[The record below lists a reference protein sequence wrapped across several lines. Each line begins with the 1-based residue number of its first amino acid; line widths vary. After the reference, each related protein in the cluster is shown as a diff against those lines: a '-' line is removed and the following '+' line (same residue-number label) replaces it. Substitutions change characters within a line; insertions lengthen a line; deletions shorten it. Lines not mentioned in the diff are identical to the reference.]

1 MKYYI
6 LNKYLAALSGLFL
19 ILFLTGHLAGNLQL
33 FIPESQGA
41 QKQFNEYAHFM
52 STNPLVKVLSITTY
66 ISIVLH
72 IIVTI
77 ALSVDARFKRG
88 SRYKSTNSPTQSFS
102 SRYMGV
108 LGTVILAFLII
119 HLSNF
124 WYKAKFTDIVLYDD
138 YGKKDVYSLVVGKF
152 MHIES
157 VLIYVFSMLAIFL
170 HTLHGFSSA
179 FQSLGLV
186 NSKIRRYLTIAGM
199 LYALLIPF
207 LFALIPVYIYLG
219 LHKYFS

>member
-19 ILFLTGHLAGNLQL
+19 LLFLTGHLAGNLQL
-33 FIPESQGA
+33 FIPEAEGA

-52 STNPLVKVLSITTY
+52 STNPAVKVLSIVTY

-72 IIVTI
+72 IVVTI
-77 ALSVDARFKRG
+77 LLSVDARFKRG
-88 SRYKSTNSPTQSFS
+88 ARYRSTNSPTQNFS
-102 SRYMGV
+102 SRYMGI

-124 WYKAKFTDIVLYDD
+124 WYKAKFTDLLLYDEH
-138 YGKKDVYSLVVGKF
+138 GNKDVYSLVINKF
-152 MHIES
+152 NHIES
-157 VLIYVFSMLAIFL
+157 VVIYVISMLAIFL

-186 NSKIRRYLTIAGM
+186 NSKTRRYLTIAGM

-207 LFALIPVYIYLG
+207 LFAMIPIYIYMG
-219 LHKYFS
+219 FYK